1 MKIQAPVPF
10 MLAAAIAV
18 LVGGLT
24 TIELLCPVCDG
35 KGFLEGAPGLKV
47 ESVESELLGEN
58 QLTSLDCG
66 DITIRDKYKYEVNIS
81 LTNEG
86 TEPSKGTMVVLF
98 FPVFGQERLVLGAL
112 GVLEVLEQETQIIE
126 TDLADPHDPKEE
138 IPIVVPIY
146 VSVPAGTTKNIKRV
160 LSFERESGS
169 LAGSLVESYRVEAA
183 GLHEDIPCTQCGG
196 MKENGKLPLLEWLQ
210 QTILQ

>member
-1 MKIQAPVPF
+1 
-10 MLAAAIAV
+10 MLTAAIVV

-24 TIELLCPVCDG
+24 AIELPCPVCDG

-58 QLTSLDCG
+58 LLVSADCE
-66 DITIRDKYKYEVNIS
+66 DVVNLSIRDQYEYEVNIL

-98 FPVFGQERLVLGAL
+98 FPVFGQQRLVLGGL
-112 GVLEVLEQETQIIE
+112 GRIEILEQEMQAIE
-126 TDLADPHDPKEE
+126 TDKADPHDPIEV

-146 VSVPAGTTKNIKRV
+146 VSVPAETTKNIKRV
-160 LSFERESGS
+160 LSFERETES
-169 LAGSLVESYRVEAA
+169 LAGSLVESYRVEVVELYQSITCPVS
-183 GLHEDIPCTQCGG
+183 GVS
-196 MKENGKLPLLEWLQ
+196 GKLPLLEWLRQ
-210 QTILQ
+210 HVILQ